1 MTDLEKLRQDVESA
15 KKEKLQYEH
24 QLTRAKNR
32 LTHYERKQDKARTH
46 RLIVEGAE
54 LEYVFDGIEN
64 IPQETFRAFLSELSS
79 LPEVVNIYNN
89 YSKTTAPITTE
100 GGDD

>member
-79 LPEVVNIYNN
+79 LPEVINLYSN
-89 YSKTTAPITTE
+89 YVSAITPVTTE